1 MCFIKRI
8 VKLVISMIVFSF
20 DSVMRICLAMLGKT
34 RSARCVILYYHSVR
48 PEERSRF
55 ARQLDEVLRLAKP
68 IWADRPDMIGD
79 GCHHVA
85 VTFDDG
91 YRSFRDNA
99 LPELMQRNI
108 PVHLFVP
115 SGCLGQKPI
124 WLDVDDPEREREVVM
139 AAEELKALDP
149 RCVAIGSH
157 CASHR
162 DLTFLNDDE
171 AAIEIIESKK
181 TLENM
186 LGREVG
192 TVSFP
197 HGSYNE
203 RHIECARQAGYQRV
217 FSIYPYLAF
226 RADDEYVVGRVRVDP
241 GDLMLELRLKTLGCY
256 RWMAVVTRLL
266 RSCGRSC

>member
-48 PEERSRF
+48 PEERTRF
-55 ARQLDEVLRLAKP
+55 ARQLDKILRLAKP
-68 IWADRPDMIGD
+68 IWADRPGIIGD
-79 GCHHVA
+79 GHHVA

-99 LPELMQRNI
+99 LPELVQRRI

-115 SGCLGQKPI
+115 SGRIGQKPI
-124 WLDVDDPEREREVVM
+124 WLDADDPEREREMVM
-139 AAEELKALDP
+139 TTEELKALDP
-149 RCVAIGSH
+149 QSVAIGSH
-157 CASHR
+157 CVSHR
-162 DLTFLNDDE
+162 DLTALNDDE

-181 TLENM
+181 TLEDM
-186 LGREVG
+186 LGREVE

-197 HGSYNE
+197 HGFYDTK
-203 RHIECARQAGYQRV
+203 HIECARRAGYQRV

-241 GDLMLELRLKTLGCY
+241 GDHMIELKLKSLGCY
-256 RWMAVVTRLL
+256 RWMAVVSKLL

>member
-1 MCFIKRI
+1 VISLIVFCFDSLKRI
-8 VKLVISMIVFSF
+8 GLR
-20 DSVMRICLAMLGKT
+20 MRGKT
-34 RSARCVILYYHSVR
+34 PPPTCVVLYYHSIT

-55 ARQLDEVLRLAKP
+55 AMQLDEILCLATP
-68 IWADRPDMIGD
+68 IWADRPDMVGD
-79 GCHHVA
+79 GYHHVA

-99 LPELMQRNI
+99 LPELIQRKI

-115 SGCLGQKPI
+115 SDCLGQKPI
-124 WLDVDDPEREREVVM
+124 WLDADDPEREREAVM
-139 AAEELKALDP
+139 TMEELKALEP

-162 DLTFLNDDE
+162 DLTSLKDDE

-181 TLENM
+181 TLENI

-197 HGSYNE
+197 HGSYDTK
-203 RHIECARQAGYQRV
+203 HIECARRAGYQRV

-226 RADDEYVVGRVRVDP
+226 RADDEYVVGRMRVDP
-241 GDLMLELRLKTLGCY
+241 GDHMIELKLKTLGCY
-256 RWMAVVTRLL
+256 RWMAVVSRLL

>member
-1 MCFIKRI
+1 MIKRT
-8 VKLVISMIVFSF
+8 VKFVISSLVFCW
-20 DSVMRICLAMLGKT
+20 DSIAIICKTILGMRHPT
-34 RSARCVILYYHSVR
+34 RCVVLYYHVVKR
-48 PEERSRF
+48 EERIRF
-55 ARQLDEVLRLAKP
+55 ARQLDEILRLAKP
-68 IWADRPDMIGD
+68 IWADRPDMIAD

-115 SGCLGQKPI
+115 SGCMGQKPI
-124 WLDVDDPEREREVVM
+124 WLDVGDPEREREVVM
-139 AAEELKALDP
+139 TTEELKALDP

-157 CASHR
+157 CVSHR
-162 DLTFLNDDE
+162 DLTALNDDE

-181 TLENM
+181 TLENI
-186 LGREVG
+186 LGREVN

-197 HGSYNE
+197 HGIYNSK
-203 RHIECARQAGYQRV
+203 HIECARRAGYQRV

-226 RADDEYVVGRVRVDP
+226 RAVDEFVTGRVRVDP
-241 GDLMLELRLKTLGCY
+241 GDHMIELKLKTLGCY
-256 RWMAVVTRLL
+256 RWMAVVSRIL